1 MNKIKDVTNI
11 ITRAIEEINI
21 NMLENNNI
29 QIKKITEDIDDG
41 DNINNLI
48 EQCRQSLIEINVWK
62 ITYKTFVYEF
72 HEFRKK
78 INYPISTN

>member
-62 ITYKTFVYEF
+62 ITYKTFVY
-72 HEFRKK
+72 
-78 INYPISTN
+78 